1 MKRKK
6 IALIKAGMAA
16 AAAIAGAVLL
26 LFGSVEL
33 YRAGGSLIRMLSR
46 NSEKY
51 ETAVVPADQTEE
63 EERQDSSQ
71 AEEEQ
76 RQVSYQTDDWNLVL
90 VNPWNEIPDG

>member
-76 RQVSYQTDDWNLVL
+76 RQVSYQPDDWNLVL
-90 VNPWNEIPDG
+90 VNPWNE